1 MFCTKCGKQ
10 LNDDARFCPHCA
22 HPTKNAETSSGV
34 SSSAA
39 IPTPVSAGA
48 SSTVETTPASAVVS
62 SSAPTA
68 THPVNPPKEEG
79 TPTGST
85 LGILGLII
93 GILSCVI
100 LFVMGPQAVLPAI
113 IALVLCL
120 VSLQK
125 REVGV
130 SRAPAIVGL
139 CFSAFALFNA
149 LAFFGCVSMM
159 IGADNS
165 LRLLG
170 MPV

>member
-48 SSTVETTPASAVVS
+48 SSMVETTSASAVVS
-62 SSAPTA
+62 GSAPTT
-68 THPVNPPKEEG
+68 THPANPPKEEG
-79 TPTGST
+79 APTGST

-125 REVGV
+125 RDVGV

-139 CFSAFALFNA
+139 CFSAFALFNT

-159 IGADNS
+159 IGTDNS

>member
-1 MFCTKCGKQ
+1 MMMRDSARIALIQPRTPSLRTKHRHQ
-10 LNDDARFCPHCA
+10 PLFRHR
-22 HPTKNAETSSGV
+22 SQ
-34 SSSAA
+34 
-39 IPTPVSAGA
+39 AGA
-48 SSTVETTPASAVVS
+48 SPTAETNPASAVVS
-62 SSAPTA
+62 RSAPTA

-85 LGILGLII
+85 LGILGLVI

-125 REVGV
+125 REVGA

-159 IGADNS
+159 IGTDNS